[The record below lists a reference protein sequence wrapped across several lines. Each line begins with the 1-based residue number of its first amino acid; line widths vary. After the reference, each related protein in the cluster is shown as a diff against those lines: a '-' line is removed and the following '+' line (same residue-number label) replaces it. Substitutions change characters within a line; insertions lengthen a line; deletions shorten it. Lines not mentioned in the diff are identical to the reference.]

1 MGLFVLESR
10 RGWLVGRV
18 VPDLMLFL
26 LLVIRS
32 RGLGGLA
39 SLWRAESLRGVRG
52 VLVVCMRVG
61 EPLAVGGDLG
71 FAVLAGFMSGRGLG
85 GSLDLFGLL
94 VFGGVCVVSSGPD
107 FATVD
112 CASSFF

>member
-18 VPDLMLFL
+18 VPDLVSFL

-39 SLWRAESLRGVRG
+39 SL
-52 VLVVCMRVG
+52 
-61 EPLAVGGDLG
+61 
-71 FAVLAGFMSGRGLG
+71 
-85 GSLDLFGLL
+85 
-94 VFGGVCVVSSGPD
+94 
-107 FATVD
+107 
-112 CASSFF
+112 